1 MAEPTGDGYP
11 VVLRLGGRPVLVVGG
26 GQVAARKV
34 DGLVAAGAVVTVVA
48 PDVDAA
54 IEGRSGVQVERR
66 SYATSDL
73 TGKWLVVAATD
84 DPAVQRQVAL
94 DAEEAHV
101 WINAA
106 DDPGNC
112 SFTLPA
118 VERRGSVIV
127 AVSTQGESPALASH
141 LRDRIAE
148 WLPANVEAVCA
159 DLARQRRDLHAAGE
173 STEQVDWTERIFE
186 AFERFAG

>member
-26 GQVAARKV
+26 GPVAARKV
-34 DGLVAAGAVVTVVA
+34 EGLVAAGAVVTVVA
-48 PDVDAA
+48 PDIDAS
-54 IEGRSGVQVERR
+54 IEARPGVQVERR
-66 SYATSDL
+66 AYVASDL
-73 TGKWLVVAATD
+73 SGQWLVVAATD
-84 DPAVQRQVAL
+84 DPAVQRKVAL
-94 DAEEAHV
+94 DAEEAGIWV
-101 WINAA
+101 NAA
-106 DDPGNC
+106 DDPANC
-112 SFTLPA
+112 TFTLPA

-148 WLPANVEAVCA
+148 WLPANVDAVCA
-159 DLARQRRDLHAAGE
+159 DLARQRRDLHAEGA